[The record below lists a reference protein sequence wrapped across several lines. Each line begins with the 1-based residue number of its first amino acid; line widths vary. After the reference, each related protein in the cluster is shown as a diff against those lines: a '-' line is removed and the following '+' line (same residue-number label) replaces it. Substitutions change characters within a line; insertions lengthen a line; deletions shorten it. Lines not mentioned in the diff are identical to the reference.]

1 MYKLQIGSG
10 VVSNNG
16 LILGL
21 SWFWGRKR
29 VRSFLNLRKARM
41 KTRTTIDVGA
51 LIENSRLG
59 WFHMAIL
66 FNTCMVMFIEG
77 YDMQVTSYAA
87 PAIIKAWH
95 LTNAYFGPVFGF
107 GLFGYLLGGTVLG
120 HLGDRLGRKKVIIGG
135 PFLFGIFTFAA
146 AYTTSL
152 TGLLILRFLAG
163 IGIGASIP
171 AAIALTVEYAPGH
184 WKARIISLL
193 FLGYTLGGTLGGF
206 VAARLIPVFGW
217 PSVFK
222 LGGIAPIILAAFVA
236 LTLPESVRFLALRQ
250 DRPDQ
255 VRAILQKLSP
265 EVNVDENADYV
276 VAEERHRGLPVKH
289 LFTEGRGTMTVLL
302 WIAFASSLLGHY
314 FLTSWLPTILAG
326 AAIPLTY
333 AIISG
338 ALLQGGGGIGG
349 LLICWLSDKK
359 SMLFI
364 ALAFCL
370 ASPLIILIPRVRG
383 SSLLMLAFMV
393 GFFLVGGQIGL
404 NSIAGTIYPTDIRS
418 TGAGWALGIGRI
430 GSILGPVLGG
440 VLISAHLPIRSLFV
454 YTALVVLLCAI
465 TILILSKI
473 TRTRKTFGQSAE
485 IVVNI
490 EQSELGNSSLTR

>member
-1 MYKLQIGSG
+1 
-10 VVSNNG
+10 
-16 LILGL
+16 
-21 SWFWGRKR
+21 
-29 VRSFLNLRKARM
+29 M

-51 LIENSRLG
+51 LIESSRLG

-120 HLGDRLGRKKVIIGG
+120 HLGDRFGRKKVVIGG
-135 PFLFGIFTFAA
+135 PLLFGVFTLAA
-146 AYTTSL
+146 AYATSL

-163 IGIGASIP
+163 VGIGASIP
-171 AAIALTVEYAPGH
+171 AAIALTVEYAPAH
-184 WKARIISLL
+184 LKARIISLL

-206 VAARLIPVFGW
+206 IAAKLIPVFGW

-222 LGGIAPIILAAFVA
+222 LGGVAPIVLSVFVA
-236 LTLPESVRFLALRQ
+236 FTLPESVRFLALRQ
-250 DRPDQ
+250 DRPDR

-265 EVNVDENADYV
+265 ESTLQDGVDYV
-276 VAEERHRGLPVKH
+276 VAEERHQGLPVKH
-289 LFTEGRGTMTVLL
+289 LFTEGRAGMTVLL

-326 AAIPLTY
+326 AAVPLTY

-349 LLICWLSDKK
+349 LIICWLSDKK

-364 ALAFCL
+364 SLAFCL
-370 ASPLIILIPRVRG
+370 ASPLIVLIPRARG
-383 SSLLMLAFMV
+383 YSLLMLAFMV

-454 YTALVVLLCAI
+454 YTALVVVLCAVA
-465 TILILSKI
+465 ILILSRI
-473 TRTRKTFGQSAE
+473 MQARKPLSHQAE
-485 IVVNI
+485 NRAI
-490 EQSELGNSSLTR
+490 